1 MKTIIA
7 KFDFWNFFI
16 GSIVGMGIGMYMFS
30 LLVPS
35 GYDMTVLYHLKDGA
49 HYDARSGNMMVAG
62 TSTRK

>member
-7 KFDFWNFFI
+7 KFNFWNFLI
-16 GSIVGMGIGMYMFS
+16 GIIVGAGVGIYMFS

-35 GYDMTVLYHLKDGA
+35 GYDMMVLYHLKDGA
-49 HYDARSGNMMVAG
+49 HYDGKSGTMMIEG